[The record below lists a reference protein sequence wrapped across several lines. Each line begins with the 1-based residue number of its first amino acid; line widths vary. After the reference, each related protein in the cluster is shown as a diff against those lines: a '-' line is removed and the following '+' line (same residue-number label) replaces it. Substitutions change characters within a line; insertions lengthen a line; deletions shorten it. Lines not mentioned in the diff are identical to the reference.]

1 MPGRKRSN
9 SRRLQSQI
17 KLLRARV
24 QELDETLQAI
34 RGGQVDALVVGG
46 PSGDQVFTLQGA
58 EVPYRVLVESINE
71 GVATL
76 DHDGTVLYANSRF
89 AELLRVPLEK
99 IMGAPMQS
107 HISPWESGK
116 LQALVEQARQSPASD
131 DITFRCLEGRRRTVH
146 VSLSPFRDSGVEAI
160 YAIFTDVTELT
171 EANEAREKSE
181 EALHVLSGRLLLLQ
195 DEERRRISRD
205 LHDVT
210 GQKLAVLSIDLS
222 QLERL
227 NISKSDPVYQQL
239 LAECRGLS
247 KEVAEEIR
255 TLSYVLHPPL
265 LDELGLASA
274 VGWYVEGF
282 ARRTGIDVQV
292 DVIPDL
298 TRLPPDAELALF
310 RVVQESL
317 TNIHR
322 YSGSATAQVR
332 LSTQKGQIQL
342 EIADQGIGI
351 SEKILRSGMRA
362 HLGVGIQGMRE
373 RMRQLSGRLV
383 VSSSPNGGTKV
394 IATLAPPAQIREA
407 SLLGEL

>member
-1 MPGRKRSN
+1 
-9 SRRLQSQI
+9 
-17 KLLRARV
+17 V
-24 QELDETLQAI
+24 QELEETLQAI
-34 RGGQVDALVVGG
+34 HGGHVDALVVAG
-46 PSGDQVFTLQGA
+46 PSGDQVFTLHGA

-89 AELLRVPLEK
+89 AELLTVPLEK
-99 IMGAPMQS
+99 LIGAPIQS
-107 HISPWESGK
+107 HISPSESDK
-116 LQALVEQARQSPASD
+116 LRALVEQAHQSPVSG
-131 DITFRCLEGRRRTVH
+131 DITFKCLEGRRRTVR
-146 VSLSPFRDSGVEAI
+146 VSLSPFRESGVETISAI
-160 YAIFTDVTELT
+160 ITDVTALI

-181 EALHVLSGRLLLLQ
+181 EALHMLSGQLLVLQ
-195 DEERRRISRD
+195 DDERRRISRD

-210 GQKLAVLSIDLS
+210 GQKLAVLNIDLS
-222 QLERL
+222 QMERL
-227 NISKSDPVYQQL
+227 NTSKSDSVYQRL
-239 LAECRGLS
+239 LAECKQLS
-247 KEVAEEIR
+247 KEVGEEIR

-274 VGWYVEGF
+274 ARWYVEGF

-292 DVIPDL
+292 DVTPDF

-332 LSTQKGQIQL
+332 LSTQNGQIQL
-342 EIADQGIGI
+342 EIEDQGKGI
-351 SEKILRSGMRA
+351 PAENLTA
-362 HLGVGIQGMRE
+362 HLGVGIQGMQE
-373 RMRQLSGRLV
+373 RMRQLSGRLE

-394 IATLAPPAQIREA
+394 VATLAASAQLRGASAGRE
-407 SLLGEL
+407 L